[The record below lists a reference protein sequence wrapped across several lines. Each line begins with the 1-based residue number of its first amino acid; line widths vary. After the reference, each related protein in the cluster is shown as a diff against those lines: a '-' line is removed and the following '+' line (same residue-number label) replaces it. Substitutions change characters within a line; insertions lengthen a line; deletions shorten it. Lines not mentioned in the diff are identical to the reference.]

1 MRRQWEVHEG
11 PAKVLRGSNGG
22 CVYKVFGEN
31 RRIIC
36 EVQRMNMRPEVHA
49 EFRPFGYRASSFSPF
64 PVIFYCPLRI
74 LLICLP
80 SSSVIEII
88 TYESRHDTGNGR
100 SKMHPNNYISGIFY
114 ILKKKDSWK
123 YIVAV
128 IFSLLLFLPP
138 FLSVSTGQYGVLKL
152 QQGDPL
158 ERSKL
163 QFGLKRYLKRHL

>member
-1 MRRQWEVHEG
+1 MEG
-11 PAKVLRGSNGG
+11 V
-22 CVYKVFGEN
+22 CIKVFGEN

-49 EFRPFGYRASSFSPF
+49 EFRPFGYRASPFSPF
-64 PVIFYCPLRI
+64 PLIFYCPLRI

-80 SSSVIEII
+80 SSSEVEII

-100 SKMHPNNYISGIFY
+100 SKMHPNNYISGISNIYY

-138 FLSVSTGQYGVLKL
+138 FLSVSTGQYGVLEL

-163 QFGLKRYLKRHL
+163 QFALKRYLKRNL

>member
-11 PAKVLRGSNGG
+11 RAKVLRGSNEG

-36 EVQRMNMRPEVHA
+36 EVQRMNMSPEVHA

-64 PVIFYCPLRI
+64 PLIFYCPLRI

-80 SSSVIEII
+80 SSSEIEII
-88 TYESRHDTGNGR
+88 TYESRHDTGNDR
-100 SKMHPNNYISGIFY
+100 SKMH
-114 ILKKKDSWK
+114 
-123 YIVAV
+123 
-128 IFSLLLFLPP
+128 LLLFLPP
-138 FLSVSTGQYGVLKL
+138 FLSLSRGQYGVLEL

-163 QFGLKRYLKRHL
+163 QFALKRYLKRNL

>member
-100 SKMHPNNYISGIFY
+100 SKMHP
-114 ILKKKDSWK
+114 
-123 YIVAV
+123 
-128 IFSLLLFLPP
+128 P

>member
-100 SKMHPNNYISGIFY
+100 SKMH
-114 ILKKKDSWK
+114 
-123 YIVAV
+123 
-128 IFSLLLFLPP
+128 LLLFLPP